1 MQYRL
6 EETQRML
13 SNESS
18 SDDDAKK
25 IIPENSEKE
34 MQFLFAKNDTETVA
48 LTTTEDNDIMM
59 DAVNMAVNAQLNSYR
74 ANINGTEDI
83 NHGVYTMCISD
94 KVERT
99 IKNGS
104 WGSSNGSPS
113 SSTHTQDVKVQS
125 STPNKSTKTK
135 VVISKSL
142 KKKAKKIECPGLK
155 AYLMSFKKKCKFQ
168 LEIKLD

>member
-25 IIPENSEKE
+25 IIPENSEEKL
-34 MQFLFAKNDTETVA
+34 QLLFAKNDTETVA
-48 LTTTEDNDIMM
+48 LATTEDNDIML
-59 DAVNMAVNAQLNSYR
+59 DTVNMAVTAQLNSNK
-74 ANINGTEDI
+74 ANSNGIEDI
-83 NHGVYTMCISD
+83 NHGLYTMCVSD
-94 KVERT
+94 NVERA
-99 IKNGS
+99 IINGS
-104 WGSSNGSPS
+104 VGSPC

-135 VVISKSL
+135 VVISKTL

-155 AYLMSFKKKCKFQ
+155 AYLMSFKKK
-168 LEIKLD
+168 

>member
-1 MQYRL
+1 MTTRMQYRL

-59 DAVNMAVNAQLNSYR
+59 DAVNMAVTAQLNSNK
-74 ANINGTEDI
+74 ANSNGIEDI
-83 NHGVYTMCISD
+83 NHGLYTMCVSD
-94 KVERT
+94 NIERA
-99 IKNGS
+99 IINGS
-104 WGSSNGSPS
+104 DGSPC
-113 SSTHTQDVKVQS
+113 SSTLPQDIEMQS
-125 STPNKSTKTK
+125 STPIKSTKTK
-135 VVISKSL
+135 VVISKTL

-155 AYLMSFKKKCKFQ
+155 AYLMSFKKK
-168 LEIKLD
+168 

>member
-25 IIPENSEKE
+25 IVPEKPKKE

-48 LTTTEDNDIMM
+48 LTTTKDNDIMM

-83 NHGVYTMCISD
+83 NHGLYTMCISD

>member
-59 DAVNMAVNAQLNSYR
+59 DAINMAVTAQINSNK
-74 ANINGTEDI
+74 ANSNGIKEI
-83 NHGVYTMCISD
+83 NHGLYTMCVSNN
-94 KVERT
+94 VERA
-99 IKNGS
+99 IINGS
-104 WGSSNGSPS
+104 VGSPC